1 MKCGDIMNIDNL
13 NAEIARRRL
22 TIPVL
27 AEKMGISK
35 KTLYSRIKQQ
45 TSFTQKEIV
54 SISKILNLNDQQ
66 IMDIFFNHSV
76 S

>member
-1 MKCGDIMNIDNL
+1 MKCGDTMNVDNL

-27 AEKMGISK
+27 AKKMGISK

-54 SISKILNLNDQQ
+54 SISKILELNDQQ
-66 IMDIFFNHSV
+66 IMDIFFNHLV